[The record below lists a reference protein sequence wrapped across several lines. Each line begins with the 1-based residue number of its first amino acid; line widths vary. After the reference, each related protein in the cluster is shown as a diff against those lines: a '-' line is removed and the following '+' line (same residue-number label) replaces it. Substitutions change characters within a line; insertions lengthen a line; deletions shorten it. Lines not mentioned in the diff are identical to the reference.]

1 MKKVHLLGIAIIAA
15 AIFILMSTAG
25 DASTYVD
32 FTAAEQLAKNGDD
45 DQVHVV
51 GELKKDPVTK
61 QIVGMQYNP
70 AVDANYLTFV
80 LVDDK
85 GGEQKVVY
93 NAPKP
98 QDMDKSE
105 KVVIIGSMQG
115 DVFQCDKILLKCPS
129 KYNEGQAPKTAS
141 L

>member
-1 MKKVHLLGIAIIAA
+1 MKKIHLLGIGVIAA

-51 GELKKDPVTK
+51 GELKKDPTTK
-61 QIVGMQYNP
+61 QIVGMQYDP
-70 AVDANYLTFV
+70 TVDANHLTFT
-80 LVDDK
+80 LVDEK
-85 GGEQKVVY
+85 GREQKVVY
-93 NAPKP
+93 RAPKP

-105 KVVIIGSMQG
+105 KVVIIGSMKG

-129 KYNEGQAPKTAS
+129 KYNEGEAPKTAS

>member
-1 MKKVHLLGIAIIAA
+1 MKKIHLLGIGVIAA

-32 FTAAEQLAKNGDD
+32 FTAAEQLAKNGEDN
-45 DQVHVV
+45 QVHVV
-51 GELKKDPVTK
+51 GELKKDPATK
-61 QIVGMQYNP
+61 QIVGMQYDP
-70 AVDANYLTFV
+70 AIDANYLAFT
-80 LVDDK
+80 LVDEK
-85 GGEQKVVY
+85 GREQKVIY

-105 KVVIIGSMQG
+105 KVVIIGSMKG

-129 KYNEGQAPKTAS
+129 KYNEGEAPKTAS

>member
-1 MKKVHLLGIAIIAA
+1 MKKIHLLGIGVIAV

-32 FTAAEQLAKNGDD
+32 FTAAETMAKNGDD

-51 GELKKDPVTK
+51 GELKKDPTTK

-70 AVDANYLTFV
+70 ALDANYLAFT
-80 LVDDK
+80 LVDEK
-85 GGEQKVVY
+85 GREQQVVY
-93 NAPKP
+93 RAPKP

-105 KVVIIGSMQG
+105 KVVIIGSMKG

-129 KYNEGQAPKTAS
+129 KYNEGEAPKTAS